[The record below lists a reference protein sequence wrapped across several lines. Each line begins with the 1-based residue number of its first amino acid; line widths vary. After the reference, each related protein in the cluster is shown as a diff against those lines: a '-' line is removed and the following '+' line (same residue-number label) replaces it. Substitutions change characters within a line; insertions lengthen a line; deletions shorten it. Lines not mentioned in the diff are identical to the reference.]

1 MADIEWDI
9 SGKKSCSELG
19 NFSRQKDGAV
29 QQFIFQKMAC
39 GATADPIFSRKGCFV
54 VKKKHI

>member
-1 MADIEWDI
+1 MADIEWVI

-19 NFSRQKDGAV
+19 NFSRWSDGAV
-29 QQFIFQKMAC
+29 QQFIFQKMAR
-39 GATADPIFSRKGCFV
+39 GTTVDTIFSRNGCFV